1 MRVWG
6 SIWIYNNIM
15 SNGRVYFN
23 SDWPDLH
30 TFKYQ
35 ESKWIKIILIEFLPP
50 SWWIHGWLV
59 ICFGQV
65 NILIHHWQIKQ
76 SDFKCQGYHS
86 HHAKSSPPPIFP
98 GSHSCV
104 TTGAWPRTS
113 DQGLE
118 NTKPVLT
125 IFLSL
130 SQSDHVT
137 YMWILPCDWS
147 IQVTWP
153 EYWAHIAPGCFSLQ
167 PVTYIYITGECPAI
181 AWLQTSCQCWQ
192 TLTF

>member
-118 NTKPVLT
+118 NTKLVLD
-125 IFLSL
+125 LSL
-130 SQSDHVT
+130 SPSQLTWHVNT
-137 YMWILPCDWS
+137 VLWLVNTGHMTRILSPDLS
-147 IQVTWP
+147 ILDVSLSSQWP
-153 EYWAHIAPGCFSLQ
+153 IF
-167 PVTYIYITGECPAI
+167 TGECSAI